1 MSGKWHLQ
9 KQPTDYGFDR
19 YFGHLSGATD
29 YFRGND
35 KFRLNGEPFK
45 VLKSGFYTTTA
56 MVDYAIKFLN
66 DACVEKTPWLLYVAF
81 NALHS
86 PFQPLTE
93 DYRQSQGS
101 KFGRRLM
108 QFNATTFVFIFSI
121 LLSMG
126 ADAASTQGGV
136 TLNAKDFGLRG
147 DGRADDGPAIRK
159 MLAKAR
165 VVDGPVILRFP
176 REATIRV
183 ESGESRYAFRLDR
196 VDGLMIDGNGS
207 TFQLAPE
214 LRFLNVTR
222 SKDFGMGRLNIE
234 LTQQPAVEATALNVS
249 EDGKELQVRIDA
261 PERISELGGPTGL
274 DGEQQFFGM
283 LWLPEN
289 SPVRSEHFYVGAVEQ
304 DDKADV
310 ARVTLRKPLPMAVIQ
325 QIQLG
330 DVRCSLPVPGI
341 AHRYG
346 PGPMIRID
354 RCENVILEDVEVW
367 DAPWFAFQIFR
378 NEGELVFR
386 RVNVRPP
393 PGSQRI
399 TSSWRDGFHV
409 KGNVGSLLF
418 EDCILEGVNDD
429 AFNVSAHAWS
439 VSAVVAP
446 DRVRIEQ
453 IFPLQM
459 MPPQPGGTAF
469 VLSSDGTRGLDSAK
483 ILEVIGLPDL
493 AADDQTNTAKV
504 PELEVVLDRPIAGLE
519 VGCAFWDT
527 TRANPQTTIRGCR
540 IRNSCRFQ
548 SPVTLENCEVDGLLW
563 FYSESEEGPMPTGS
577 AVRNS
582 VLRQGRG
589 NPELAVAITGWR
601 GNRAPEILPE
611 SDNFPLRDIRFI
623 DNEFHGGFQADGVVR
638 LVLDGNRFVE
648 PTNKKRPILLKNIRD
663 AEIRRNLP
671 KNPEVETTE

>member
-1 MSGKWHLQ
+1 M
-9 KQPTDYGFDR
+9 
-19 YFGHLSGATD
+19 
-29 YFRGND
+29 
-35 KFRLNGEPFK
+35 RL
-45 VLKSGFYTTTA
+45 
-56 MVDYAIKFLN
+56 
-66 DACVEKTPWLLYVAF
+66 
-81 NALHS
+81 
-86 PFQPLTE
+86 
-93 DYRQSQGS
+93 
-101 KFGRRLM
+101 
-108 QFNATTFVFIFSI
+108 NATTPVFVFSI

-126 ADAASTQGGV
+126 ADAALAQAAI
-136 TLNAKDFGLRG
+136 TLDAEDFGLRG
-147 DGRADDGPAIRK
+147 DSLTDDGPAIRE

-183 ESGESRYAFRLDR
+183 ASGESRYAFRLDR
-196 VDGLMIDGNGS
+196 VDGLMIDGGGS

-222 SKDFGMGRLNIE
+222 SKDFGMARLNIE
-234 LTQQPAVEATALNVS
+234 LTLQPAVEATALSVS
-249 EDGKELQVRIDA
+249 KDGMELQVRIDE
-261 PERISELGGPTGL
+261 PERMAELGGPTGL
-274 DGEQQFFGM
+274 DGEQEFFGM

-289 SPVRSEHFYVGAVEQ
+289 SPIRSEHFYVGAVAP
-304 DDKADV
+304 DDEAGV
-310 ARVTLRKPLPMAVIQ
+310 ARVTLSKPLPMAVIQ
-325 QIQLG
+325 QIRLG

-354 RCENVILEDVEVW
+354 RCENVTLEDVEVW

-409 KGNVGSLLF
+409 KGNGGSLLF

-429 AFNVSAHAWS
+429 AFNVSTHAWR
-439 VSAVVAP
+439 VLEVLAP

-469 VLSSDGTRGLDSAK
+469 VLSSDGTRRLETAK

-493 AADDQTNTAKV
+493 AGDDQTNTAQV
-504 PELEVVLDRPIAGLE
+504 PELEVVLDRPIAGIE
-519 VGCAFWDT
+519 VGCDFWDT
-527 TRANPQTTIRGCR
+527 SRTNPQTTIKGCQ

-548 SPVTLENCEVDGLLW
+548 SPVTLENCDVEGLLW
-563 FYSESEEGPMPTGS
+563 FYCEPREGPMPTGS
-577 AVRNS
+577 VVRNS

-601 GNRAPEILPE
+601 GNRAPAILLE

-648 PTNKKRPILLKNIRD
+648 NTDKMRPIRLHNIRD
-663 AEIRRNLP
+663 AEIRGNLP
-671 KNPEVETTE
+671 KNPEVQPSK